1 MEQLELYAKR
11 REIIGKKVNRLR
23 REGYVPGI
31 LYGHDVDPIPL
42 LFDGYEIESAVRQT
56 STSTLVQVNIE
67 GHDSAY
73 TAVFR
78 DTQRDI
84 LKHNLIHVD
93 LLSLNLE
100 ETVRVEVP
108 LNLVGVSPA
117 EEEQGGVLIQQLNEV
132 EVEALPMALV
142 PAIEIDISSIVNI
155 GETITVGDIAPP
167 EGVTILTSSDEIV
180 VQVTTITEEEI
191 EEELEEVLLEPGE
204 VEVIGKGKEEE
215 EGMEGMEEEEEEDME
230 QRSYM

>member
-1 MEQLELYAKR
+1 MEQLELYAKHR
-11 REIIGKKVNRLR
+11 KITGKKVKRLR

-42 LFDGYEIESAVRQT
+42 LFDGHDIESAVRQT

-67 GHDSAY
+67 GYDEAY

-100 ETVRVEVP
+100 ETVRVDVP

-142 PAIEIDISSIVNI
+142 PAIEIDISTIVNI
-155 GETITVGDIAPP
+155 GETITVRDITPP
-167 EGVTILTSSDEIV
+167 EGITILTAPEEIV

-191 EEELEEVLLEPGE
+191 EEELEEALLEPGE
-204 VEVIGKGKEEE
+204 VEVIGKGLEEE
-215 EGMEGMEEEEEEDME
+215 EEMEGMAEEEEEDME